1 MTLEDI
7 ESRQFELDT
16 ALREG
21 EILANRRKA
30 AVFAGSVA
38 MIPLSVEGH
47 DVLSRVVDASDI
59 LMEQSSPIGNALSAA
74 LSVVTVAASCIVYFR
89 NQH

>member
-7 ESRQFELDT
+7 EYRQLEQGT
-16 ALREG
+16 ARREG

-59 LMEQSSPIGNALSAA
+59 LMKQSSLVGNALSAA
-74 LSVVTVAASCIVYFR
+74 LSVVTVAASCFAYFR